1 MVVQERLFDV
11 DDVWRLAHN
20 PDNEYVRFE
29 LIEGE
34 LFTMVPPGR
43 RHGLLA
49 VEIAGYLWQYSK
61 LHPLGEVTT
70 DSGYYSEHDRH
81 TLLGPDVAFLRYDRL
96 PQPPTEKYVSVMPDL
111 AVEIRSPFD
120 TLAKV
125 RRKAEVYLR
134 RGTTIVWIV
143 LPKQEGV
150 EVWRLDETGQL
161 RSEFLAAGDR
171 LSGEEILPGFE
182 LEISLLFPNSQD

>member
-1 MVVQERLFDV
+1 MVIQERLFDV
-11 DDVWRLAHN
+11 DDVWRLAHD
-20 PDNEYVRFE
+20 PDNENVRFE
-29 LIEGE
+29 LIDGE

-70 DSGYYSEHDRH
+70 DSGYFSADDLH

-96 PQPPTEKYVSVMPDL
+96 PQPPTEKYVPVMPDL

-150 EVWRLDETGQL
+150 EVWRLDESGQL
-161 RSEFLAAGDR
+161 RSEFLGVGDK
-171 LSGEEILPGFE
+171 LSGDETLPGFE
-182 LEISLLFPNSQD
+182 LEISLLFPKKQD

>member
-1 MVVQERLFDV
+1 MVIQERLFDV
-11 DDVWRLAHN
+11 DDVWELAHD
-20 PDNEYVRFE
+20 PDNENVYLE
-29 LIEGE
+29 LIDGE
-34 LFTMVPPGR
+34 LFTMAPPGR

-49 VEIAGYLWQYSK
+49 TEIAGHLWQYSK

-70 DSGYYSEHDRH
+70 ESGYYSEHDRH

-96 PQPPTEKYVSVMPDL
+96 PQPPTDKYVSVMPDL

-134 RGTTIVWIV
+134 RGTTLVWIV
-143 LPKQEGV
+143 LPESEGV
-150 EVWRLDETGQL
+150 EVWRMDDSSQL
-161 RSEFLAAGDR
+161 RSEFFGIDDK
-171 LSGEEILPGFE
+171 LSGEEILPGFQ
-182 LEISLLFPNSQD
+182 LEISLLFPKKQD

>member
-1 MVVQERLFDV
+1 MVIQERLFDV
-11 DDVWRLAHN
+11 DDVWELARD
-20 PDNEYVRFE
+20 PDNENVYFE

-43 RHGLLA
+43 RHGLL
-49 VEIAGYLWQYSK
+49 VTEISFYLR
-61 LHPLGEVTT
+61 LFLDTRDIGEVTT
-70 DSGYYSEHDRH
+70 ESGYYSDHDRH

-134 RGTTIVWIV
+134 RGTTLVWIV
-143 LPKQEGV
+143 LPESEGV
-150 EVWRLDETGQL
+150 EVWRMDDSSQL
-161 RSEFLAAGDR
+161 QSEFFGTDDK

-182 LEISLLFPNSQD
+182 LEISLLFPKKQD

>member
-20 PDNEYVRFE
+20 PDNENVHFE
-29 LIEGE
+29 LIDGE
-34 LFTMVPPGR
+34 LFTIVPPGR

-49 VEIAGYLWQYSK
+49 TEIAFYLR
-61 LHPLGEVTT
+61 LFLGTHDIGEVTT

-96 PQPPTEKYVSVMPDL
+96 PQPPTDNYVSVMPDL
-111 AVEIRSPFD
+111 VVEIRSPFD
-120 TLAKV
+120 TLAKI

-150 EVWRLDETGQL
+150 EVWRLDESGQL
-161 RSEFLAAGDR
+161 SSEFLGVGDK
-171 LSGEEILPGFE
+171 LSGEETLPGFE
-182 LEISLLFPNSQD
+182 LEISLLFPKKQD